1 MPAKKSFKEQIA
13 TAVRSLRRKDKK
25 LTTIIRNVGKLNFPK
40 KTPNSYET
48 LVHIIVGQQL
58 SGKAAATIFGRVKKL
73 ATGRALTP
81 AFVKKLSDAKLQA
94 TGVSR
99 PKIKGIRSLT
109 EFVETGKLRLRRFP
123 YMSDEEV
130 FDAIVQVKGLGPWSA
145 QMYLMFVL
153 RRLDVF
159 PPGDL
164 GIRKAIGKLYG
175 GDPDEAKCEQIAERW
190 RPYRTVACMYLWRSL
205 DNRPEVD

>member
-1 MPAKKSFKEQIA
+1 MPAEKSFEDQIA

-25 LTTIIRNVGKLNFPK
+25 LAGVIKKVCKLSLPA

-48 LVHIIVGQQL
+48 LVQIIVGQQL

-73 ATGRALTP
+73 AKGKALTT
-81 AFVKKLSDAKLQA
+81 AFVKKLPDTKLQEV
-94 TGVSR
+94 GVSR

-123 YMSDEEV
+123 HMSNEEV

-164 GIRKAIGKLYG
+164 GIRKAIAKTYG
-175 GDPDEAKCEQIAERW
+175 GDPDEAACEKIAERW